1 MAHMPTTPGGPD
13 TVDTLVHYDGRRCIE
28 HRTAD
33 GLIEGYYEAVFTP
46 TLDNGRIDDITQY
59 TKGRRID

>member
-1 MAHMPTTPGGPD
+1 M
-13 TVDTLVHYDGRRCIE
+13 DTLVHYDGRQCIE
-28 HRTAD
+28 HMTAD